1 MRCECCD
8 DCTDRHSQIVKNL
21 VSNGRFTLSWATRA
35 GFINLF
41 FFQLQH
47 GFVCHFVIYKNHEC
61 WCRANRGPNKR
72 QSCILQ
78 CAQTKN
84 RLKKKTCQISVLSI
98 TSIRMSTWFCHYQ
111 DFMFSQ
117 TIQSISLRP
126 LSLTLCSI
134 AHRTSN
140 SLCIRIAH
148 ATNLIP
154 PQNPTIQMLKTLSS

>member
-84 RLKKKTCQISVLSI
+84 RLKKKHVKSVYYPSLQYECPLGSVI
-98 TSIRMSTWFCHYQ
+98 IRILCSHKQFNQFHCVLY
-111 DFMFSQ
+111 
-117 TIQSISLRP
+117 
-126 LSLTLCSI
+126 LSLSVRSRI
-134 AHRTSN
+134 EHRIHCVFVLLTQQI
-140 SLCIRIAH
+140 LF
-148 ATNLIP
+148 P
-154 PQNPTIQMLKTLSS
+154 PKIQPFRCWRR